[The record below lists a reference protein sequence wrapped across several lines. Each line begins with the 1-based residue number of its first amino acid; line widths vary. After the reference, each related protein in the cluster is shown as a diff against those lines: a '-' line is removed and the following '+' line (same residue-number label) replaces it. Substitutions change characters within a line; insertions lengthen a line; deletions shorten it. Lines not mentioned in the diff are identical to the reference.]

1 VWSALFTS
9 LVTAVV
15 LASCRKH
22 TPSTGDPTADRF
34 AAHRKD
40 LDTVR
45 AMLVAD
51 HGLVTDI
58 GIAPLG
64 GLHDA
69 GGKKGSCSSQLRGA
83 GFPWKCTGDVVV
95 NSLDEVEAFLGISKG
110 RLRAYERVMPT
121 RAVGRGDPCA
131 PVGSFVFW
139 LEDPDASP
147 CTGLSNIVWSPA
159 PPVVNPDT
167 CRLTVATHYV
177 PLLDGWYAH
186 TCVEPRK

>member
-1 VWSALFTS
+1 MWSALFTS

-22 TPSTGDPTADRF
+22 TPSTGDPTADWF
-34 AAHRKD
+34 ADHRKD

-51 HGLVTDI
+51 HG
-58 GIAPLG
+58 
-64 GLHDA
+64 
-69 GGKKGSCSSQLRGA
+69 
-83 GFPWKCTGDVVV
+83 
-95 NSLDEVEAFLGISKG
+95 
-110 RLRAYERVMPT
+110 
-121 RAVGRGDPCA
+121 
-131 PVGSFVFW
+131 
-139 LEDPDASP
+139 
-147 CTGLSNIVWSPA
+147 WSPA

-177 PLLDGWYAH
+177 PLRDGWYAH